1 MDITFCKLRNKEVVN
16 VCDGKN
22 LGNITDIVIDTNCGR
37 VIGLIVP
44 ANSKNFLNFF
54 KSNNDIFIPYNRICK
69 IGKDIIL
76 VDIIM
81 QQDCNT
87 ISSLEHTIQCNNNE
101 CSNNNK
107 INIQSILNNINNQ
120 NQR

>member
-1 MDITFCKLRNKEVVN
+1 MEISFCDLKNKEVIN

-22 LGNITDIVIDTNCGR
+22 LGYIVDIVLDTCYGK
-37 VIGLIVP
+37 ITGIVVP
-44 ANSKNFLNFF
+44 SCKNFFSFF

-81 QQDCNT
+81 QTNY
-87 ISSLEHTIQCNNNE
+87 IENNCTC
-101 CSNNNK
+101 CSNNNQIPNK
-107 INIQSILNNINNQ
+107 LNIQNLNKIDCD
-120 NQR
+120 

>member
-1 MDITFCKLRNKEVVN
+1 MDISFCKLRSKEVVN
-16 VCDGKN
+16 ICDGKN
-22 LGNITDIVIDTNCGR
+22 LGNINDIIIDTSCGK
-37 VIGLIVP
+37 ILGLIVP
-44 ANSKNFLNFF
+44 ANNKNFLNFF

-81 QQDCNT
+81 QNACDCNT
-87 ISSLEHTIQCNNNE
+87 KINCTQCTTQPKINN
-101 CSNNNK
+101 
-107 INIQSILNNINNQ
+107 INIQTLLDNINNN